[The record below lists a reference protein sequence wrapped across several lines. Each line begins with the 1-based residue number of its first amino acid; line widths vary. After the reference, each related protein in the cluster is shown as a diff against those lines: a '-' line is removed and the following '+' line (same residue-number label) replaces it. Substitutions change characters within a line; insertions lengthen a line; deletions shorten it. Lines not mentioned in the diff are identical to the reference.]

1 MHALSV
7 QIKFIKS
14 KLNNKAGIQELFEST
29 SYISLIQY
37 KSDLTKCLIK
47 KSLRRTHMQ

>member
-29 SYISLIQY
+29 SYISFVQY
-37 KSDLTKCLIK
+37 KNDLTKCLIK
-47 KSLRRTHMQ
+47 KSLHRMHMR